1 MVPLKFL
8 VCALFYG
15 DFPVLAQRCA
25 RTLRALQDTGA
36 VDLRIGLNEVSA
48 RSLALIDELLPGV
61 DRITASPQIYKYPM
75 MRRLVHEYTGDAT
88 HLMWFDDD
96 SCLVPGLDVPGW
108 LAAVARHARVA
119 QGTLGAAYL
128 REQSAAEH
136 DWIRAQPWYRGRPL
150 PVATRFNTGGW
161 FVVPLALLRRFDW
174 PPAGLRHNG
183 GDVALGALLYQ
194 QGLEVMDGRGGVA
207 INADES
213 LAESSAARRG
223 FSEPALG
230 VGDSA
235 GHAEPDPRGPVVG
248 VVGLG
253 HVGSALA
260 AALQPRLRVLRSDPA
275 LPGSATVAELARA
288 CDVIL
293 VCVPTPARPSGAAD
307 IDHVEQVVQAIATAC
322 ADRPTPPVTVIRSTV
337 PPGTT
342 QALAHL
348 HPRLPLVVSPEFLRQ
363 HAAAAD
369 LAAASRI
376 LIGLPTPA
384 PAEAVLTALEPVW
397 RAMSPLATVVMTDAA
412 TAELAKYAT
421 NAFLALK
428 VTYANQLADA
438 CAALGLDYA
447 ALAEALVLD
456 PRVGPSHLAVP
467 GHDGQPGFGGP
478 CLPKD
483 LSALL
488 ALAGPSLPLLEATA
502 RYNAARRGASLPP
515 SNGNP

>member
-1 MVPLKFL
+1 MAPLKFL

-15 DFPVLAQRCA
+15 DFPALAQRCA
-25 RTLRALQDTGA
+25 LTLRALRDTGA
-36 VDLRIGLNEVSA
+36 VDIRIGLNEVSA
-48 RSLALIDELLPGV
+48 RSLALIEAALPGV
-61 DRITASPQIYKYPM
+61 DQLRADPQIYKYPM
-75 MRRLVHEYTGDAT
+75 MRRLVHGYTGDAT

-96 SCLVPGLDVPGW
+96 SCLVPGLDVPAW

-150 PVATRFNTGGW
+150 PAATRFNTGGW
-161 FVVPLALLRRFDW
+161 FVAPLALLRRFDW
-174 PPAGLRHNG
+174 PPPDLRHNG

-230 VGDSA
+230 LADSS
-235 GHAEPDPRGPVVG
+235 GHAAPGGQGPVVG

-253 HVGSALA
+253 HVGRALA
-260 AALQPRLRVLRSDPA
+260 AALQPRLHVLRSDPA
-275 LPGSATVAELARA
+275 LPGSATPAQLAQA
-288 CDVIL
+288 CGVIL
-293 VCVPTPARPSGAAD
+293 VCVPTPAGPSGAAD
-307 IDHVEQVVQAIATAC
+307 TSIVEAVVGEIAQASAGRA
-322 ADRPTPPVTVIRSTV
+322 TPPVVVIRSTV

-342 QALAHL
+342 QALAQK
-348 HPRLPLVVSPEFLRQ
+348 HPGLPLVASPEFLRQ

-369 LAAASRI
+369 LAAVARI
-376 LIGLPTPA
+376 LVGLPKPPPPA
-384 PAEAVLTALEPVW
+384 GALQVLAPVW
-397 RAMSPLATVVMTDAA
+397 QALSPRATVVTTDAA

-447 ALAEALVLD
+447 ALAEALALD
-456 PRVGPSHLAVP
+456 PRVGASHLAVP
-467 GHDGQPGFGGP
+467 GHDGQRGFGGP

-488 ALAGPSLPLLEATA
+488 ALAGPSLPLLEA
-502 RYNAARRGASLPP
+502 AARWNQGRRGP
-515 SNGNP
+515 